1 MRGRLTSTYLALL
14 CLVLLALEVPL
25 GMTLATRDTQRLAA
39 DRLAD
44 AFRFASLAEPALR
57 TGELAPVE
65 LEIGRYDQLYGI
77 AVIIV
82 NRDNTVIATTRT
94 SLRVD
99 GHLGAAVRR
108 ALAGDQSASPS
119 QLLPG
124 QRIPLVAAVPVGGGG
139 EVTRAVATVPDG
151 GQVRAGIGGKWAALA
166 GMGLVAIL
174 ASAVAASAL
183 TRWVLKPV
191 TELDAAAHGIAAG
204 DHTARV
210 PRQLGPP
217 ELRRLTV
224 AFNEM
229 ADTVTDSLHRQ
240 RMFVAHASHQLRNP
254 LTALRLRVEELGQDI
269 SGADG
274 RAGLELALAET
285 DWLARI
291 LDGLLALARAENG
304 AHRMEHAD
312 PLAVAESRIAAWQ
325 PLAQR
330 RGVTLSAELAAG
342 TAPVRVVAT
351 GLSQALDALIDN
363 ALKFCT
369 AGHTVV
375 VAVRPA
381 DGGVAVHVTDDGPGL
396 SDEHLRQATER
407 FWRAPDTQ
415 NLHAAGLGL
424 PLVDVLV
431 ASSGGKLSLRTIEPH
446 GLDARIWL
454 PTAVDAVP
462 TPDSARVTAGT

>member
-1 MRGRLTSTYLALL
+1 MRGRLTATYLALL

-25 GMTLATRDTQRLAA
+25 GMTLVTRDTQRLAA

-57 TGELAPVE
+57 TGELSPID
-65 LEIGRYDQLYGI
+65 LEIGRYDQLYDIG
-77 AVIIV
+77 VVIV
-82 NRDNTVIATTRT
+82 NQDNLIIATSRT
-94 SLRVD
+94 DLRIEGD
-99 GHLGAAVRR
+99 LGAAVRR
-108 ALAGDQSASPS
+108 ALAGDQSASPAGIWPW
-119 QLLPG
+119 QDV
-124 QRIPLVAAVPVGGGG
+124 PLVAAVPVGGGG
-139 EVTRAVATVPDG
+139 EVTGAVATVSDSG
-151 GQVRAGIGGKWAALA
+151 EVRAGVVTKWAALA
-166 GMGLVAIL
+166 GVGLLAML
-174 ASAVAASAL
+174 ASAVAATAL
-183 TRWVLKPV
+183 SRWVLKPV
-191 TELDAAAHGIAAG
+191 TELDAAAHGIASG
-204 DHTARV
+204 DHAARV

-269 SGADG
+269 TGEDG
-274 RAGLELALAET
+274 RAGLESALAET

-304 AHRMEHAD
+304 AHRLERTD
-312 PLAVAESRIAAWQ
+312 PVGIAESRLAAWQ
-325 PLAQR
+325 PLAQQR
-330 RGVTLSAELAAG
+330 EITLSADLPAETG
-342 TAPVRVVAT
+342 PVRAVAT

-369 AGHTVV
+369 AGDTVRVV
-375 VAVRPA
+375 VRPVA
-381 DGGVAVHVTDDGPGL
+381 DGVVVRVTDDGPGM
-396 SDEHLRQATER
+396 SEEQLRHATDR

-415 NLHAAGLGL
+415 NVQGAGLGL
-424 PLVDVLV
+424 PLVEVLV
-431 ASSGGKLSLRTIEPH
+431 TASGGTLTLETARPH

-454 PTAVDAVP
+454 PAAGTEVDAVP
-462 TPDSARVTAGT
+462 PDREPA